1 MTIKD
6 DGNIRSFDTGAT
18 RDTGEGKLDYE
29 GFLSP
34 TVLRQYARFMNMNR
48 LQSDGKLRDSDNWQK
63 GIDMDVY
70 MKSGFRHFF
79 EWWEAHRDVVHSNRI
94 DKVAA
99 ICGLMFNC
107 MGYLHEWLKDNN
119 EVRFDA
125 DEPTK
130 EMAERK
136 RKINRDECEKSA
148 TEFLEVVKKPVDYSN
163 YIAPVFQAL
172 PCEWDLFHTLPL
184 ERARLAQEEQETVQ
198 PGEIP
203 LPPTFPTLKDA
214 LSAIIND
221 VGEISGLK
229 VIVNPDERDCLG
241 VPTDDDADTGRIFG
255 FAMPTDDMIQEEA
268 DDWADNGFDDSE
280 EDCDPSCE
288 RCRFD
293 HRDGYDHPCDC
304 CDDDGSN
311 FSEKD

>member
-1 MTIKD
+1 MTTKD
-6 DGNIRSFDTGAT
+6 DGVLRSFDTGAT
-18 RDTGEGKLDYE
+18 RDTAEGKLDYE

-130 EMAERK
+130 EMAERQK
-136 RKINRDECEKSA
+136 NI
-148 TEFLEVVKKPVDYSN
+148 
-163 YIAPVFQAL
+163 
-172 PCEWDLFHTLPL
+172 
-184 ERARLAQEEQETVQ
+184 
-198 PGEIP
+198 PGEVP
-203 LPPTFPTLKDA
+203 LSMWVPTLESAFTAILRDA
-214 LSAIIND
+214 GKLDSI
-221 VGEISGLK
+221 K
-229 VIVNPDERDCLG
+229 VVINPDERDEPCVCPPG
-241 VPTDDDADTGRIFG
+241 DCDTGRIDG
-255 FAMPTDDMIQEEA
+255 FAMPTDKQIQEEV
-268 DDWADNGFDDSE
+268 DEWADNGFDDGDD
-280 EDCDPSCE
+280 DCDKYTRE
-288 RCRFD
+288 D
-293 HRDGYDHPCDC
+293 
-304 CDDDGSN
+304 
-311 FSEKD
+311 